1 MAIDRRPDRRKPWRA
16 RYWGPDG
23 RQHSR
28 SFERKA
34 EAQRWLAEVEHDR
47 SRGAWTKPALGR
59 VRFSVWVGEWQ
70 ETTNNVRPTTAVR
83 DRMLLDRYLLPRFG
97 STPLANISQRDVR
110 AWVTELSG
118 KGLAPAT
125 VHKCYQI
132 LSKILAAAVEGGMIP
147 RSPCRQIPL
156 PKIERAEMRFLT
168 VAEVRRLATAVGPG
182 YRALI
187 LLGAYGGL
195 RIGEMAGLRRKRLDL
210 AAGVVEVAEV
220 VTEMH
225 GHLYLGRP
233 KTTAGRRRVGLPKA
247 VLEALQEHLASRS
260 VEPDGFVFALSNGAP
275 LRTANFRARVWR
287 PATRAAG
294 LEGCASMTYGM
305 RRSRCGSPLGQ
316 VRKRSRPGRDTLG
329 ELHLGPLRASVPGS
343 GPGVAGPSGPLP
355 RGGRRCRVGH
365 DVDQMWTRDTES
377 AAGSKTAT
385 L

>member
-28 SFERKA
+28 SFARKA
-34 EAQRWLAEVEHDR
+34 DAQRWLAEVEHDR

-59 VRFSVWVGEWQ
+59 VRFSVWVEEWQ
-70 ETTNNVRPTTAVR
+70 ATTNNVRLTTAVR

-110 AWVTELSG
+110 AWVAELSG

-125 VHKCYQI
+125 VHKCYQV

-168 VAEVRRLATAVGPG
+168 VAEVRRLAVAVGPG

-195 RIGEMAGLRRKRLDL
+195 RIGEI
-210 AAGVVEVAEV
+210 AAAVV
-220 VTEMH
+220 
-225 GHLYLGRP
+225 
-233 KTTAGRRRVGLPKA
+233 
-247 VLEALQEHLASRS
+247 
-260 VEPDGFVFALSNGAP
+260 
-275 LRTANFRARVWR
+275 
-287 PATRAAG
+287 
-294 LEGCASMTYGM
+294 
-305 RRSRCGSPLGQ
+305 
-316 VRKRSRPGRDTLG
+316 
-329 ELHLGPLRASVPGS
+329 
-343 GPGVAGPSGPLP
+343 
-355 RGGRRCRVGH
+355 
-365 DVDQMWTRDTES
+365 
-377 AAGSKTAT
+377 
-385 L
+385 

>member
-1 MAIDRRPDRRKPWRA
+1 MAIDRRPGRPKPWRA

-34 EAQRWLAEVEHDR
+34 EAQRWLAEVEHEKT
-47 SRGAWTKPALGR
+47 RGHWTNPALGR
-59 VRFSVWVGEWQ
+59 VRFSAWVGEWQ
-70 ETTNNVRPTTAVR
+70 DTTNNVRPTTVVR

-97 STPLANISQRDVR
+97 PLALASISQRDVR
-110 AWVTELSG
+110 AWVTELTA

-125 VHKCYQI
+125 VHKCYQV
-132 LSKILAAAVEGGMIP
+132 LTKILAAAVEGGMIS

-168 VAEVRRLATAVGPG
+168 VAEVRRLAVAVGPS

-195 RIGEMAGLRRKRLDL
+195 RIGEMTGLRRKRLDL

-225 GHLYLGRP
+225 GHLYLGPP
-233 KTTAGRRRVGLPKA
+233 KTTAGRRRVGLPR
-247 VLEALQEHLASRS
+247 VVVEALQEHLAGRS
-260 VEPDGFVFALSNGAP
+260 IEPDGFVFALSNGGP
-275 LRTANFRARVWR
+275 LRTANFRTRIWR

-294 LEGCASMTYGM
+294 LEG
-305 RRSRCGSPLGQ
+305 
-316 VRKRSRPGRDTLG
+316 
-329 ELHLGPLRASVPGS
+329 LRIHDLRHTAVALWIAAG
-343 GPGVAGPSGPLP
+343 AGPKEVAT
-355 RGGRRCRVGH
+355 RAGH
-365 DVDQMWTRDTES
+365 TSVSFTLDRYGHLYPAADLALRERLDRFHE
-377 AAGSKTAT
+377 AAGDAE
-385 L
+385 

>member
-1 MAIDRRPDRRKPWRA
+1 MAIDRRPDRPKPWRA

-28 SFERKA
+28 SFARKA
-34 EAQRWLAEVEHDR
+34 EAQRWLAEVEHDKT
-47 SRGAWTKPALGR
+47 RGHWTNPALGR
-59 VRFSVWVGEWQ
+59 VRFSAWVEEWQ
-70 ETTNNVRPTTAVR
+70 DTTNNVRPTTAVR

-97 STPLANISQRDVR
+97 PLPLASIGQRDVR
-110 AWVTELSG
+110 AWVTELSA
-118 KGLAPAT
+118 KGLAQAT
-125 VHKCYQI
+125 VHECYQI
-132 LSKILAAAVEGGMIP
+132 LTKILAAAVEGGMIS

-168 VAEVRRLATAVGPG
+168 VAEVRRLAVAVGPG

-225 GHLYLGRP
+225 GHRYLGPP
-233 KTTAGRRRVGLPKA
+233 KTTAGRRRVGLPR
-247 VLEALQEHLASRS
+247 VVVEALLEHLAGWS

-275 LRTANFRARVWR
+275 LRTASFRTRVWR

-294 LEGCASMTYGM
+294 LEG
-305 RRSRCGSPLGQ
+305 
-316 VRKRSRPGRDTLG
+316 
-329 ELHLGPLRASVPGS
+329 LRIHDLRHTAVALWIAAG
-343 GPGVAGPSGPLP
+343 AGPKEVAT
-355 RGGRRCRVGH
+355 RAGH
-365 DVDQMWTRDTES
+365 TSVSFTLDRYGHLYPEADRALRDRLDRFHE
-377 AAGSKTAT
+377 AAGDAE
-385 L
+385 